1 MMRARSGE
9 PHEVV
14 LDIEGMTCASCVGR
28 VERALGGVD
37 LVESASVN
45 LVTRT
50 ATVRTAADD
59 PDALIRA
66 IERIGY
72 GAREHRGE
80 TTDDG
85 PAAYLRRLAVAA
97 PLTVAILALTFGTS
111 AAWAM
116 WAAWLLATPVQFYG
130 GWPFLRSGWRSARH
144 GTTNMDTLVAVG
156 SLAAYGYSVWA
167 VLADAD
173 GHYFDTGA
181 VIVTLVLLG
190 KALEARARATAADA
204 SRTLLERQAS
214 EATVL
219 DGDVEHR
226 VPVGDVHPGMLV
238 VVRPGEKVPADGVVR
253 EGTSWLDLS
262 LLTGESVPVDV
273 GPGDEVVGASVNGTG
288 RLIVFVTT
296 VGANSQL
303 SQIVRLLQA
312 AQGSKAPVQRLAD
325 RVATVFVPIVLALAA
340 VTFAGWWLLTDV
352 GPGTALLHA
361 VAVLLIACPC
371 ALGLATPAA
380 IMAGTGRA
388 AEVGILFRG
397 AEVFESAHRVDTVL
411 LDKTGTV
418 TRGTMT
424 VQEALPVNGAA
435 PEELLGWAAAAELGS
450 EHPIGRAVVEAARGT
465 ARPIPAARDH
475 AITPGAG
482 ARAVV
487 EGREVVVGRPEGLPA
502 AMGERA
508 DAMALDGLTPFA
520 VWRDRVPLGLIGVS
534 DPLKPE
540 ARAAVGELSAMGLRV
555 RLVTGDRAVTAVAVA
570 ERVGI
575 REVAAE
581 VLPAGKVEEVRS
593 ARSGGARVAF
603 VGDGINDAPAL
614 AEADLGIALG
624 TGTDVAAAAAGV
636 RLLGTDLRGVAD
648 AIRLARRTYRV
659 IGENLFW
666 AFAYNV
672 VMIPLAV
679 FGVLSPMWAAGAMAG
694 SSITVVL
701 NALRLRRFR
710 PSSRRLDA

>member
-1 MMRARSGE
+1 MTATSTATAR
-9 PHEVV
+9 EVV
-14 LDIEGMTCASCVGR
+14 LDIEGMTCASCVGK

-37 LVESASVN
+37 LVEAASVN

-50 ATVRTAADD
+50 ATVRTASDD
-59 PDALIRA
+59 PAILIRA
-66 IERIGY
+66 VERIGY
-72 GAREHRGE
+72 GARPHRDE
-80 TTDDG
+80 RVDDE
-85 PAAYLRRLAVAA
+85 PAVYLRRLVVAV
-97 PLTVAILALTFGTS
+97 PLTIAILALTFGTS

-116 WAAWLLATPVQFYG
+116 WLAWALATPVQFYS
-130 GWPFLRSGWRSARH
+130 GWPFLRSAWRSARH
-144 GTTNMDTLVAVG
+144 GTTTMDTLIAVG

-167 VLADAD
+167 ILSDAG

-190 KALEARARATAADA
+190 KTLEARARATAGDA
-204 SRTLLERQAS
+204 SRALLERQAD

-219 DGDVEHR
+219 EGDVER
-226 VPVGDVHPGMLV
+226 RIPLADVHPGMLV
-238 VVRPGEKVPADGVVR
+238 VVRPGEKVPADGVIR
-253 EGTSWLDLS
+253 EGTSWVDLS

-288 RLIVFVTT
+288 RLVVFVTT
-296 VGANSQL
+296 VGANSRL
-303 SQIVRLLQA
+303 SQIVRLLQT
-312 AQGSKAPVQRLAD
+312 AQGSKAPIQRLAD
-325 RVATVFVPIVLALAA
+325 RVSSVFVPIVLAVAIL
-340 VTFAGWWLLTDV
+340 TFAGWLVLTDASR
-352 GPGTALLHA
+352 GTALLHA

-388 AEVGILFRG
+388 AEIGILFGG
-397 AEVFESAHRVDTVL
+397 AEVLEAAHRIDTVL

-418 TRGTMT
+418 TQGTMT
-424 VQEALPVNGAA
+424 VEETFPVNGVSAG
-435 PEELLGWAAAAELGS
+435 ELLAWAAAAERGS
-450 EHPIGRAVVEAARGT
+450 EHPIARAVVAAALEADVTVPT
-465 ARPIPAARDH
+465 AREH

-482 ARAVV
+482 ARAVAD
-487 EGREVVVGRPEGLPA
+487 GLEVVVGRPEGLPPP
-502 AMGERA
+502 MTVRA
-508 DAMALDGLTPFA
+508 EGMAGRGLTPFA
-520 VWRDRVPLGLIGVS
+520 VWRDRVPIGLIAVS

-540 ARAAVGELSAMGLRV
+540 AGSAVAELSAMGLRI
-555 RLVTGDRAVTAVAVA
+555 RLVTGDRSATASAVAA
-570 ERVGI
+570 RVGVP
-575 REVAAE
+575 EVAAQ

-593 ARSGGARVAF
+593 ARSGGKRVAF

-636 RLLGTDLRGVAD
+636 RLLGADLRGVGD
-648 AIRLARRTYRV
+648 ALRLARRTYRV
-659 IGENLFW
+659 IEQNLFW

-679 FGVLSPMWAAGAMAG
+679 FGALSPVWAAAAMAG

-710 PSSRRLDA
+710 PSSRRLAG